1 MAIYISN
8 ALYLAANLAGDNP
21 NRALIGWHSIYARAE
36 VISGAAADGF
46 PASNVWSGDTYSKW
60 RSLTGAS
67 GTLLAVSNSSAES
80 VNYIGIAGHNFFTA
94 GIQYRLIAVTGGV
107 YSYLSSFKTVS
118 DNSPIIEYFDSTYAD
133 LFFFEF
139 NVPALQYVEIAH
151 VKVGRVF
158 RLQRQRY
165 VGDVPS
171 GMGKTVE
178 KIGSKSFSGQHLG
191 SVLISQGDKFSITQ
205 ENNTPDFIR
214 STDFKNF
221 IAHAHLLQ
229 KKSAGCVETFFYAW
243 RPEDYPLEVQ
253 YCGETTSFNP
263 PTNQRSNGMMQ
274 WSMSGDAF
282 E

>member
-1 MAIYISN
+1 LAIYISN
-8 ALYLAANLAGDNP
+8 ALYLSANLAGDNP
-21 NRALIGWHSIYARAE
+21 NRAIIGWHSIYARGE
-36 VISGAAADGF
+36 VLSSATADGF
-46 PASNVWSGDTYSKW
+46 YASNVWSGDTYSKW
-60 RSLTGAS
+60 RSVVSTS
-67 GTLLAVSNSSAES
+67 GVLLVVENSSAEA
-80 VNYIGIAGHNFFTA
+80 VNYVGIAGHNFFTA
-94 GIQYRLIAVTGGV
+94 GIQYRLIAVSGGV
-107 YSYLSSFKTVS
+107 YNYLTGFKSVTDS
-118 DNSPIIEYFDSTYAD
+118 APIIEYFDSVYAD
-133 LFFFEF
+133 QFFFEF
-139 NVPALQYVEIAH
+139 NVPAFQYVEIAH

-158 RLQRQRY
+158 RLQRPRY
-165 VGDVPS
+165 VGDVPA

-178 KIGSKSFSGQHLG
+178 KIGSKSFAGQHLG

-221 IAHAHLLQ
+221 IAHSHLLQ

-243 RPEDYPLEVQ
+243 RPEEYPLEVQ
-253 YCGETTSFNP
+253 YCGEVTNFTP